1 VNQVP
6 NAFDA
11 IIVGAGQAGPSLAA
25 RLSAAGK
32 RVAIV
37 ERHQFGGTCVN
48 VGCTPT
54 KAMVASAYVAH
65 LARRAGDFGIKIPHP
80 IDVDLKAVRDR
91 VAAIVEPHRRNI
103 ETWLAELPGCTMIRG
118 HARFLKPGVLVVGDQ
133 QLTAPM
139 IFLNVGGRATA
150 PALPGIEDIPWL
162 SSSGILALDEIPKHL
177 VIVGG
182 SYIGLEFA
190 QMFRRFGAA
199 VTVVEKGPALI
210 AREDPVISAEIQTI
224 LEREGIVVRTRA
236 ECIHL
241 AAHADG
247 VTVGVD
253 CATGDRAV
261 IASHVLLAVGRRP
274 NTDDLGLEAAGA
286 QVDARGYIV
295 VDAGLRT
302 TAPGV
307 WALGD
312 CNGRGAFTHTA
323 YNDFE
328 IVAAELLDG
337 VSRSVEDRI
346 MSYALFID
354 PPLGRAGLTES
365 QARAAGHRVR
375 VGERRMTR
383 VSRAVEKGED
393 QGLMRLVVD
402 ADTDC
407 ILGAAILGP
416 GGDEAVHTVLAAMGA
431 GVSASDLRRLVGIH
445 PTVAELIPTI
455 AGELGPIL
463 EPSSQAR

>member
-1 VNQVP
+1 VNDAP
-6 NAFDA
+6 ASFDA
-11 IIVGAGQAGPSLAA
+11 IVVGAGQAGPSLAA

-32 RVAIV
+32 RIAVV

-54 KAMVASAYVAH
+54 KSMVASAYVAH
-65 LARRAGDFGIKIPHP
+65 LARRAETYGIKAPRP
-80 IDVDLKAVRDR
+80 VEVDLKAVRDR
-91 VAAIVEPHRRNI
+91 VAAIVTPRREGI
-103 ETWLAELPGCTMIRG
+103 ESGLAELPGCTVIRG
-118 HARFLKPGVLVVGDQ
+118 HARFVAPGVLAVGDQ
-133 QLTAPM
+133 RLTAPM
-139 IFLNVGGRATA
+139 IFLNVGGRAAA
-150 PALPGIEDIPWL
+150 PALPGIDEIPWL
-162 SSSGILALDEIPKHL
+162 SSTGILALDEIPKHL
-177 VIVGG
+177 VVVGG
-182 SYIGLEFA
+182 SYVGLEFA

-210 AREDPVISAEIQTI
+210 AREDPIVSAEIQAI
-224 LEREGIVVRTRA
+224 LEGEGIAVRTRA
-236 ECIHL
+236 ECIRL
-241 AAHADG
+241 AAHRDG
-247 VTVGVD
+247 ATVALD
-253 CATGDRAV
+253 CDSGDRSV

-274 NTDDLGLEAAGA
+274 NTDDLGLEAAGV

-323 YNDFE
+323 FNDFE
-328 IVAAELLDG
+328 IVAGEVLDS

-346 MSYALFID
+346 VSYALFID
-354 PPLGRAGLTES
+354 PPLGRAGLTEA

-375 VGERRMTR
+375 VGERRMSR

-402 ADTDC
+402 ADTDR
-407 ILGAAILGP
+407 ILGAAILGA

-431 GVSASDLRRLVGIH
+431 DVTASDLQRLVGIH

-455 AGELGPIL
+455 ARELGPVL
-463 EPSSQAR
+463 EPLSTR